1 MAQSQSELKENKNS
15 RGRNKSTSNQMEMSR
30 LELLDLDPIEVLD
43 WEVEKLEAGLKELGI
58 TIGVS
63 WSKSRKAHE
72 LNKALE
78 MIKIDNQ
85 ENQAPM
91 DSNMFMIQALQQ
103 MQQQTQFMQAQ
114 AAAQQAQIQAQA
126 EAQAEALAAIAEKVS
141 GNSETTNNNRNNKS
155 RAKGRHPEKLE
166 RDVDYA
172 SLLQWKKTWNL
183 YTISDNIDSLE
194 EKQQTAI
201 LFSSLQR
208 N

>member
-30 LELLDLDPIEVLD
+30 EELLDLDPIEVLD
-43 WEVEKLEAGLKELGI
+43 WELEKLEAGLKELGI

-78 MIKIDNQ
+78 RIKIDNQ

-91 DSNMFMIQALQQ
+91 DSNTFMIQALQ
-103 MQQQTQFMQAQ
+103 
-114 AAAQQAQIQAQA
+114 QIQAQA

-141 GNSETTNNNRNNKS
+141 GNSETTNNNNHSNNS

-172 SLLQWKKTWNL
+172 SLLQW
-183 YTISDNIDSLE
+183 
-194 EKQQTAI
+194 EKRGICIQSAI
-201 LFSSLQR
+201 ILIR
-208 N
+208 

>member
-15 RGRNKSTSNQMEMSR
+15 RGRNKSTSNQMKMSK

-78 MIKIDNQ
+78 KIKIDNQ
-85 ENQAPM
+85 ENLAPM
-91 DSNMFMIQALQQ
+91 ESNMFMIQALQQ
-103 MQQQTQFMQAQ
+103 MQQQTQFMLAH

-126 EAQAEALAAIAEKVS
+126 EAQAE
-141 GNSETTNNNRNNKS
+141 G
-155 RAKGRHPEKLE
+155 
-166 RDVDYA
+166 
-172 SLLQWKKTWNL
+172 
-183 YTISDNIDSLE
+183 
-194 EKQQTAI
+194 
-201 LFSSLQR
+201 
-208 N
+208 